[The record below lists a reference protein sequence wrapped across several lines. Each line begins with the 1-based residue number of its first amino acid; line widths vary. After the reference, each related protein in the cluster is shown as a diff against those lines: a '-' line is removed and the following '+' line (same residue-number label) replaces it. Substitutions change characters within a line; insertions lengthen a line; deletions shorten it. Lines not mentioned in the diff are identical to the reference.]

1 MNEFKDKTI
10 YYVYEFLEIKDREY
24 KELAKESLKKLAEK
38 YNIQLKIQRGLKIDL
53 KIAFKNFILNKGGAL
68 IVIPQLYNS
77 L

>member
-10 YYVYEFLEIKDREY
+10 YYVYEYLETKDQENIK
-24 KELAKESLKKLAEK
+24 LAKEWLGKLAKK
-38 YNIQLKIQRGLKIDL
+38 YNIQLRIQRGLKIDL